1 MADRATIR
9 HREHSDGS
17 RRATQLPRSA
27 TRRDGS
33 LLDRKTQDFARWIEG
48 HPKGRW
54 LVMIAILAVTL
65 PPGIILV
72 AFPGV
77 SHRLEGFSFAGVF
90 LVNFLANFPVVPIPG
105 LSPLGQ
111 AVIIRQAAASSTPW
125 LIGVAGGLGM
135 GLGETPVYYT
145 GIAGQRA
152 AHGKRVPGPLWFRR
166 AVGWGGRLIDHLMRR
181 WGTITIFVLSAIPNP
196 IFEVAGLT
204 AGTTRMGFRRYIVP
218 AVAGKII
225 RGLILVYLA
234 GYIPF
239 I

>member
-1 MADRATIR
+1 MAERTSWRSSLTNGSKLAR
-9 HREHSDGS
+9 QLPPSNVNGDGS
-17 RRATQLPRSA
+17 F
-27 TRRDGS
+27 
-33 LLDRKTQDFARWIEG
+33 LDRKTRQVGDWIEA

-54 LVMIAILAVTL
+54 LVIIAILVVTL

-77 SHRLEGFSFAGVF
+77 SQRLQGFSFAGVF

-111 AVIIRQAAASSTPW
+111 AVILTQAARSATPW
-125 LIGVAGGLGM
+125 LVGVAGGLGM
-135 GLGETPVYYT
+135 GLGETSVYYT
-145 GIAGQRA
+145 GIAGERA
-152 AHGKRVPGPLWFRR
+152 AQGKRLPGPPWFRH
-166 AVGWGGRLIDHLMRR
+166 AATWTGRLIAHLMQR
-181 WGTITIFVLSAIPNP
+181 WGTATIFVLSAVPNP

-204 AGTTRMGFRRYIVP
+204 AGTTRMGFRRYIIP
-218 AVAGKII
+218 AVLGKIV

-234 GYIPF
+234 GRIPF